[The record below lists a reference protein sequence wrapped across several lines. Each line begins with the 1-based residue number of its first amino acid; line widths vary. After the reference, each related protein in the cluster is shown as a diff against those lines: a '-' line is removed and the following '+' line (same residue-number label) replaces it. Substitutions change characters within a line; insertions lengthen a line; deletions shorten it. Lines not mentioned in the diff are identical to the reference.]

1 MYHAAGADAMPY
13 SGQKG
18 KSMDKNTA
26 RQTIRANWRQI
37 IPRLTGPAKDKANG
51 EQSWICPICGHGTHG
66 DGLTFDPTSTDGN
79 SLHCFGCSFYGD
91 IIDLYMKLTGTSYPE
106 ALSIL
111 AQEIGGT
118 IDGQAPSGQQKPL
131 HAQTAEEPA
140 GQQKSRTQA
149 TAAATDGQEN
159 PGGEDEQPEPDYTA
173 FYEEANRHLTE
184 TDYHRGISLETLNR
198 YKVGF
203 VPNWR
208 HPKAPPAVPPSPRL
222 IIPTSPHSYLARDTR
237 KPIPADAAK
246 YAKSKVG
253 RVHIFNPAAL
263 AADQSV
269 FVVEGELDALSIIDV
284 GGAAV
289 ALGSVSNWKKF
300 AELVK
305 AQPPTHPIVLAL
317 DQDARGQEAEKQLA
331 DTLKGLQVPF
341 YRQNV
346 TGQHKD
352 ANEALQADRG
362 AFAAAVNAAAEA
374 ALAEAQAQADAQ
386 REELEHEAAAYSLQN
401 FLDNIAASASATYI
415 PTGFEGLDSILDGG
429 LFPSLYVVGAISSL
443 GKTTFCLQ
451 IADQIAAAGQD
462 VLIFSLEMA
471 RNELISKSIS
481 RLTVLQDL
489 QQNGSTSNAK
499 TTRGILTGSR
509 YASYSRA
516 EKELIKKA
524 VSLYS
529 ETARHIYITEGMGDV
544 GVKEIRERVQRHV
557 RITGRRP
564 VVVID
569 YLQIIAPADI
579 RATDKQNT
587 DKAVLELKR
596 LSRDMD
602 IPVVGISSFNRDN
615 YTQPVNLSSFKESG
629 AIEYSSDVLIGLQ
642 YTGMDYQEGETDK
655 NREKRIRELLKQAAA
670 DAKTG
675 KPQHIHLKILKNRN
689 GSKGEILLEFY
700 PMFNYFREDTATLA
714 GQAPSRAAKRL

>member
-1 MYHAAGADAMPY
+1 MTKEEARRAVRASWRPILQRMAA
-13 SGQKG
+13 
-18 KSMDKNTA
+18 
-26 RQTIRANWRQI
+26 
-37 IPRLTGPAKDKANG
+37 LAKEKVNG
-51 EQSWICPICGHGTHG
+51 EASYICPLCGHGAHG
-66 DGLTFDPTSTDGN
+66 DGLTFDPTSPDGN
-79 SLHCFGCSFYGD
+79 SLHCFGCSFHGD
-91 IIDLYMKLTGTSYPE
+91 IIDLYQAVNGVEYGE
-106 ALSIL
+106 ALSLL
-111 AQEIGGT
+111 AAEIGVH
-118 IDGQAPSGQQKPL
+118 IDGGTGRPTPAPAAQRAQAVQRPEADHCPGWAGP
-131 HAQTAEEPA
+131 AQYGGSQRPTPA
-140 GQQKSRTQA
+140 GK
-149 TAAATDGQEN
+149 EV
-159 PGGEDEQPEPDYTA
+159 DYTA
-173 FYEEANRHLTE
+173 FFKEAARHLQD
-184 TDYHRGISLETLNR
+184 TDYHRGIGLATLQR
-198 YKVGF
+198 FGVGY
-203 VPNWR
+203 VAAWR
-208 HPKAPPAVPPSPRL
+208 HPKAPQAVPTSPRL
-222 IIPTSPHSYLARDTR
+222 IIPTSKSSYLARDTR
-237 KPIPADAAK
+237 RPMPQGAEQ

-253 RVHIFNPAAL
+253 KVHIFNLDAL
-263 AADQSV
+263 SAADQPV
-269 FVVEGELDALSIIDV
+269 FVVEGELDALSIIDA
-284 GGAAV
+284 GGQAL
-289 ALGSVSNWKKF
+289 ALGSTANWHK
-300 AELVK
+300 
-305 AQPPTHPIVLAL
+305 
-317 DQDARGQEAEKQLA
+317 LA
-331 DTLKGLQVPF
+331 DFAANHPQLQPLILSLDNDEPGRKAENSLAAALQGAGISF
-341 YRQNV
+341 YRQNIAAPY
-346 TGQHKD
+346 KD
-352 ANEALQADRG
+352 ANEALQVDRM
-362 AFAAAVNAAAEA
+362 AFVAAVSAATEA
-374 ALAEAQAQADAQ
+374 ALAEAQAQTDAQ

-401 FLDNIAASASATYI
+401 FLDDIAASASATYI

-429 LFPSLYVVGAISSL
+429 LFPGLYVVGAISSL

-451 IADQIAAAGQD
+451 MADQIAAAGHD

-471 RNELISKSIS
+471 RSELIAKSIS

-516 EKELIKKA
+516 EKEMIKKA
-524 VSLYS
+524 ASLYG
-529 ETARHIYITEGMGDV
+529 EAARCIYITEGVGDV

-596 LSRDMD
+596 LSRDLD

-675 KPQHIHLKILKNRN
+675 KAQHIHLKILKNRN
-689 GSKGEILLEFY
+689 GSKGEMLLEFY

-714 GQAPSRAAKRL
+714 GQTPSRAAKRL

>member
-1 MYHAAGADAMPY
+1 
-13 SGQKG
+13 
-18 KSMDKNTA
+18 MDKDTA

-37 IPRLTGPAKDKANG
+37 IARMTELAKDKVNG
-51 EQSWICPICGHGTHG
+51 ETSWICPFCGHGTHG
-66 DGLTFDPTSTDGN
+66 DGLTFDPTSHDGN
-79 SLHCFGCSFYGD
+79 GLKCFGCGWNGD
-91 IIDLYMKLTGTSYPE
+91 IIDLYMKQTDTSYTV
-106 ALSIL
+106 ALSLL
-111 AQEIGGT
+111 AEEIGIT
-118 IDGQAPSGQQKPL
+118 IDGQAPSGPQKPL
-131 HAQTAEEPA
+131 HAQAMKEP
-140 GQQKSRTQA
+140 GERQKGHTRA
-149 TAAATDGQEN
+149 TEAATDGQGN
-159 PGGEDEQPEPDYTA
+159 PGGKDDEQPEPDYTA
-173 FYEEANRHLTE
+173 FFEEANRHLTE

-208 HPKAPPAVPPSPRL
+208 HPKAPQVVSPSPRL

-237 KPIPADAAK
+237 QTIPADAAK

-263 AADQSV
+263 AADQPV

-305 AQPPTHPIVLAL
+305 AQPPTRPIVLAL

-331 DTLKGLQVPF
+331 DTLKGLQIPF
-341 YRQNV
+341 YRQNI
-346 TGQHKD
+346 TGKYKD

-415 PTGFEGLDSILDGG
+415 PTGFEGLDRILDGG
-429 LFPSLYVVGAISSL
+429 LFPGLYVVGAISSL

-451 IADQIAAAGQD
+451 MADQIAAAGHD

-471 RNELISKSIS
+471 RSELIAKSVS

-516 EKELIKKA
+516 EKELIMKA

-529 ETARHIYITEGMGDV
+529 ETARRIYITEGVGDV
-544 GVKEIRERVQRHV
+544 GVKEIRERVQRHA

-596 LSRDMD
+596 LSRDLD

-642 YTGMDYQEGETDK
+642 YTGMDYEEGETDK

-675 KPQHIHLKILKNRN
+675 KAQHIHMKILKNRN
-689 GSKGEILLEFY
+689 GSKGEMLLEFY

>member
-79 SLHCFGCSFYGD
+79 SLHCFGCRFHGD
-91 IIDLYMKLTGTSYPE
+91 IIDLYMKLTDTSYPD

-111 AQEIGGT
+111 AQEIGIT
-118 IDGQAPSGQQKPL
+118 IDGQAPSGPQKPL
-131 HAQTAEEPA
+131 HAQTVEEPTR
-140 GQQKSRTQA
+140 QQKNRTQA
-149 TAAATDGQEN
+149 TAAATEGQGV

-173 FYEEANRHLTE
+173 FFEEANRHLTE

-208 HPKAPPAVPPSPRL
+208 HPKAPQVVSPSPRL

-237 KPIPADAAK
+237 QTIPADAAK

-263 AADQSV
+263 AADQPV

-305 AQPPTHPIVLAL
+305 AQPPTRPIVLAL

-331 DTLKGLQVPF
+331 DTLKGLQIPF
-341 YRQNV
+341 YRQNI
-346 TGQHKD
+346 TGKYKD

-415 PTGFEGLDSILDGG
+415 PTGFEGLDRILDGG
-429 LFPSLYVVGAISSL
+429 LFPGLYVVGAISSL

-451 IADQIAAAGQD
+451 MADQIAAAGHD

-471 RNELISKSIS
+471 RSELIAKSVS

-516 EKELIKKA
+516 EKELIMKA

-529 ETARHIYITEGMGDV
+529 ETARRIYITEGVGDV
-544 GVKEIRERVQRHV
+544 GVKEIRERVQRHA

-596 LSRDMD
+596 LSRDLD

-642 YTGMDYQEGETDK
+642 YTGMDYEEGETDK

-675 KPQHIHLKILKNRN
+675 KAQHIHMKILKNRN
-689 GSKGEILLEFY
+689 GSKGEMLLEFY